1 MKQKIAFFVKSYSRS
16 SKMEQTGRQPPG
28 KILNHD
34 LTHTSMKVETF
45 EDDLIGLKEFSSRL
59 ERFIAV
65 EHRYVEGSLVV
76 GLSSRFGSG
85 KTSFLKMWTNSL
97 AAEKENEKRLVIP
110 LNAWESDYYGDPLF
124 AIISALASGIK
135 DEGESAEKLVSAA
148 KDVGH
153 FIGALGNQLVRKVSG
168 VDPVA
173 AGEHAEKKK
182 KEREDTFLL
191 ASDTFS
197 AYEGRKKAMAALKK
211 AVGEFAEGTDPNILF
226 LVDELDRCRPD
237 YAISYLETIKHIFD
251 IKGVVFL
258 LAADRQHLE
267 NSAKTAFGP
276 DLDFEEY
283 YRKFIHR
290 EVTLPDIPAES
301 YGKIASKYVSH
312 YLDGEGSRNCFM
324 KLDQQHIDNISE
336 FIGALKLTPRQIQ
349 EVFRTLGHIFDTSEE
364 NKGRLLWGLAAGSIM
379 MAALKVEFPKV
390 FHSIGIKQLNPND
403 FYLFLSETLKEEH
416 VEWWFTIC
424 LTGGG
429 LKLEPSDTPEVAMR
443 NVGLWPED
451 SKEMLQGYS
460 NAWGRGG
467 GSNRFAQIYENIE
480 RLQQWG

>member
-1 MKQKIAFFVKSYSRS
+1 
-16 SKMEQTGRQPPG
+16 
-28 KILNHD
+28 
-34 LTHTSMKVETF
+34 MKVETF

-59 ERFIAV
+59 EHFIAV
-65 EHRYVEGSLVV
+65 EHQYVEGSLVV

-85 KTSFLKMWTNSL
+85 KTSFLRMWTNSL

-124 AIISALASGIK
+124 AIVSALASGIK
-135 DEGESAEKLVSAA
+135 NEGESAEKLVSAA
-148 KDVGH
+148 KNVGH
-153 FIGALGNQLVRKVSG
+153 FIGAMGNQLVRKVSG

-211 AVGEFAEGTDPNILF
+211 AVGEFAEGADPKILF

-290 EVTLPDIPAES
+290 EVTLPDIPKES

-312 YLDGEGSRNCFM
+312 YLEGEGSRNCFM
-324 KLDQQHIDNISE
+324 KLDRQQIDNISE
-336 FIGALKLTPRQIQ
+336 FVRALKLTPRQIQ
-349 EVFRTLGHIFDTSEE
+349 EVFRTLGHIFDTSDE
-364 NKGRLLWGLAAGSIM
+364 NKGRLYWGLGVGSVM
-379 MAALKVEFPKV
+379 MAALKVGAPKI
-390 FHSIGIKQLNPND
+390 FNSIGRKQLNPKE
-403 FYLFLSETLKEEH
+403 FHEFLTEILKEDSI
-416 VEWWFTIC
+416 EWWFTVC

-429 LKLEPSDTPEVAMR
+429 LKLEPGDNLEAVMR
-443 NVGLWPED
+443 DMGLWPED
-451 SKEMLQGYS
+451 SKERLQGYS

-467 GSNRFAQIYENIE
+467 GSNRFAQIYKNIE
-480 RLQQWG
+480 QLQQWG